1 MTDPRKGDHATGLEL
16 QIEELVAR
24 REQARSEGWTDQVH
38 ELELE
43 ITALHLELAETAEEA
58 ADETFRPVVI
68 RGVDT
73 AAHLIEPP
81 RSA

>member
-24 REQARSEGWTDQVH
+24 REQARREGWLDEVH
-38 ELELE
+38 VLELE
-43 ITALHLELAETAEEA
+43 ITALHLQLAETAEEA
-58 ADETFRPVVI
+58 AEETFRPVII

>member
-24 REQARSEGWTDQVH
+24 RERARSEGWMDQVH

-43 ITALHLELAETAEEA
+43 ISALYLELAEAAEEA
-58 ADETFRPVVI
+58 AQETFRPVVI
-68 RGVDT
+68 RGVET
-73 AAHLIEPP
+73 AAQLIEPP